1 MSSTRNKNT
10 EGNYN
15 LQQGQYEESRNY
27 TSYEYGYAG
36 KAYCPA
42 LPCVGITP
50 SHMARETF
58 SFNSVDIESSLYGI
72 NSTNLVSPQDP
83 VKPELK
89 ILPSIS
95 YFDRMPLIMPK
106 DFSLL
111 RNQRPFPVPN

>member
-1 MSSTRNKNT
+1 MSSTRSKNT

-15 LQQGQYEESRNY
+15 LQQRQYGESRNY

-36 KAYCPA
+36 RAYCPA

-50 SHMARETF
+50 SHMARENF

-72 NSTNLVSPQDP
+72 NSTNLVDPQAP
-83 VKPELK
+83 VVPELK
-89 ILPSIS
+89 TLPSVS

-106 DFSLL
+106 QFNLL
-111 RNQRPFPVPN
+111 ENQRPFPIPN